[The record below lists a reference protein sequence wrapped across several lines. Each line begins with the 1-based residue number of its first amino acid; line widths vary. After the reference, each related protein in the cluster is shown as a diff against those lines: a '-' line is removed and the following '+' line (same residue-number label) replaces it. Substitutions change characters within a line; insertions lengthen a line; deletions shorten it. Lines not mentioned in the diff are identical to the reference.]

1 MEWII
6 GAVVISPIVVLVALS
21 ATSKDGRLRQLFK
34 IRKSARR
41 ITDQPAEPS
50 KSDCQVCNCVLVMI
64 NQNNNKHVW
73 VKEDA
78 FWQGKGETR
87 KALALLD
94 GKNYLFAPA
103 EAAEPPELTPLG
115 VINVLFEK
123 LDKLAHEK
131 ATEKLKDLIGQCVQD
146 FVSCERES
154 SWKEEIAKLE
164 KKRED
169 LEKSQRFENLV
180 RLVFRAEMKHNYDG
194 STHHKFLNSYILL
207 AHEASVIHSLL
218 ISFNSTKEIV
228 LSWSELNEPQS
239 FWDKFDKERISYR
252 RDYRWSYTIFC
263 NYQSNNPW
271 DGYYNYRDCA
281 ESTTSWPV
289 FYDCGK
295 AYLLASKPIEV
306 YEGEEAK
313 EVVRG
318 MIATEIKDSKS
329 AVLLEQAKV
338 V

>member
-115 VINVLFEK
+115 VIKSLFEK

-131 ATEKLKDLIGQCVQD
+131 ATAKLKDLIGQNVQD
-146 FVSCERES
+146 FVSCENEYP
-154 SWKEEIAKLE
+154 WKNEIAKLE
-164 KKRED
+164 KQRED
-169 LEKSQRFENLV
+169 LKHSQKFENLV
-180 RLVFRAEMKHNYDG
+180 RLVFRAKIYHGYDN
-194 STHHKFLNSYILL
+194 STYHRFINSFILF
-207 AHEASVIHSLL
+207 ADEASVIHSLL
-218 ISFNSTKEIV
+218 ISFVSNEEIT
-228 LSWSELNEPQS
+228 LSWPELNEPQS
-239 FWDKFDKERISYR
+239 FWDTFDKERITHYRNYR
-252 RDYRWSYTIFC
+252 RSYTISC

-271 DGYYNYRDCA
+271 DGYSDNRDCP

-295 AYLLASKPIEV
+295 AYLLASRPIEV

-338 V
+338 I